1 MGGSRIISILDQ
13 TCCRGWWLGSA
24 IQPYFELS
32 GMIPC
37 WCESSSSHARVHHS
51 LPFCSPVPKLGGVV
65 LFTDVNR
72 IWSRWSRF
80 LLQSAANWS
89 TENWFKCLLVPRIA
103 PQLLPFAGRQR
114 LFRLVFRCCWFVRPP
129 DVRPGT
135 RYRCS
140 PPCSPLWAF
149 PCTPNPPLRLLLCV
163 AIQTGGCWS
172 APGVS
177 WNL

>member
-37 WCESSSSHARVHHS
+37 WCESSSSHARVHHP

-80 LLQSAANWS
+80 LSQSAANWS

-103 PQLLPFAGRQR
+103 PPAAALCWEAAAVQTRVQMLLVCQTS
-114 LFRLVFRCCWFVRPP
+114 RCPSGNPVPLQ
-129 DVRPGT
+129 
-135 RYRCS
+135 